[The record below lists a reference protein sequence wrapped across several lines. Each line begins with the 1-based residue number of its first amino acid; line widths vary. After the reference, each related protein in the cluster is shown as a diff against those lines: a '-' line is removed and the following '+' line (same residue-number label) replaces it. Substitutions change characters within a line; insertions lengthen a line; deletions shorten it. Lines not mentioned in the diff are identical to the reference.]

1 MMDFAMEETMDIR
14 NIKDLDMAAFFTE
27 VGKPL
32 AKAKTIK
39 ETLDI
44 LMYQVGRI
52 FQPVNWSLLLKE
64 PKTGDMIFTVVVG
77 TNKEKL
83 QGLRI
88 PKGEGIV
95 GHIMNSG
102 ESMIVHNVDED
113 ERFSERVDEVTGF
126 KTQSIIGVP
135 LKTDEKIFGVI
146 ELINKISGA
155 NFTEVEM
162 HLLSSI
168 AEYAAIAIER
178 SYYNQAL
185 KKMALT
191 DALTGLKNSVSFE
204 RTLKNKIEMMKRYNV
219 LCAML
224 FIDISGFNEINDR
237 YGYPTGDRLLK
248 GVAKLINATFR
259 SVDEVFRYKGDKF
272 AVIMPLTNLDSAE
285 QAKSRFLEK
294 LKAVRFL
301 EEKISVSAEVS
312 IRFVDANIY
321 HELNALTR
329 KRKRERLSQ
338 SDPLPSGSQDKA
350 QDVELNEKKAVA
362 PDLPTGELPLED
374 DFDLTDASDIH
385 NMENNLQS
393 MLSEEDEAQKDENG
407 DRDKVKFEYKEVTL
421 SGEFR
426 HINRYGQGYVTVVK
440 LSVQGVC
447 FRTLRQSNLRP
458 GDMLDLTFTL
468 DDSRQSLIERKVT
481 VASVEDRLVEGVF
494 YNPPPYD
501 KNLGFYLMG

>member
-1 MMDFAMEETMDIR
+1 MEELMDILKL
-14 NIKDLDMAAFFTE
+14 NDLDTAAFFTE

-39 ETLDI
+39 ETLDV
-44 LMYQVGRI
+44 LMYQVGCI

-64 PKTGDMIFTVVVG
+64 PKTGNMIFTVVVG
-77 TNKEKL
+77 ANKEKL
-83 QGLRI
+83 QGVRI

-95 GHIMNSG
+95 GHIMDSG
-102 ESMIVHNVDED
+102 ESIIVQNVNED
-113 ERFSERVDEVTGF
+113 KRFSERMDEATGF

-135 LKTDEKIFGVI
+135 LKADEKIFGVI
-146 ELINKISGA
+146 ELINKISGD

-191 DALTGLKNSVSFE
+191 DALTGLKNSLSFE

-219 LCAML
+219 LSAML
-224 FIDISGFNEINDR
+224 FIDISRFSAINDR
-237 YGYPTGDRLLK
+237 YGYPSGDRLLR
-248 GVAKLINATFR
+248 GVAKLIHASFR

-285 QAKSRFLEK
+285 QAKERFLKK
-294 LKAVRFL
+294 LKSARFL
-301 EEKISVSAEVS
+301 DDKITISAEVS
-312 IRFVDANIY
+312 IRFVDANVY

-329 KRKRERLSQ
+329 KRKSMASLDNLSRQ
-338 SDPLPSGSQDKA
+338 AMENQARKSNALT
-350 QDVELNEKKAVA
+350 EKS
-362 PDLPTGELPLED
+362 DLPELLVGELSLDED
-374 DFDLTDASDIH
+374 LSCVDESDIQ
-385 NMENNLQS
+385 NIENNLHP
-393 MLSEEDEAQKDENG
+393 MLSEEGRAQQKEDEAQNKI
-407 DRDKVKFEYKEVTL
+407 KFEYRDVTL
-421 SGEFR
+421 SGEYR
-426 HINRYGQGYVTVVK
+426 HITRYGQGYITIVK
-440 LSVQGVC
+440 LSIKGVC
-447 FRTLRQSNLRP
+447 FKTLRQNNLSS
-458 GDMLDLTFTL
+458 GDMLDITFTL

-481 VASVEDRLVEGVF
+481 VESVDGQLIEANY

-501 KNLGFYLMG
+501 KNLGFYLMA